1 MKGLIMSLT
10 EIEYGS
16 LASSAVLNNNFQ
28 FLQDKITELS
38 ELITSET
45 SSFSSS
51 VATLN
56 NSVNQL
62 LSYKESFIPI
72 GTIIASQA
80 PEIPS
85 GYLLCDGSEIKIE
98 EYQDLYN
105 VIGTTYGQSD
115 STSFCIPDLTARTV
129 FGVSEGNDLGKYL
142 EAGLPNITGSISVT
156 NLWPSSNDSSGSF
169 TNTYVKGTNNAGD
182 GGTRA
187 QCYKFDFDASRS
199 SKIYGKSSAVQPASV
214 VTNFLIKY

>member
-1 MKGLIMSLT
+1 MSLT

-38 ELITSET
+38 VLITSET

-56 NSVNQL
+56 NSVNEL
-62 LSYKESFIPI
+62 LTYKESFIPT
-72 GTIIASQA
+72 GTIIISQA
-80 PEIPS
+80 PEIPL
-85 GYLLCDGSEIKIE
+85 GYLLCDGSEVKIE

-129 FGVSEGNDLGKYL
+129 FGISEGNDLGKYL
-142 EAGLPNITGSISVT
+142 EAGLPNITGGYCHDGWSGYDYYGVVKPNIGRPYTGTGQGGTTNNGFKLDASIS
-156 NLWPSSNDSSGSF
+156 SE
-169 TNTYVKGTNNAGD
+169 
-182 GGTRA
+182 
-187 QCYKFDFDASRS
+187 
-199 SKIYGKSSAVQPASV
+199 IYGKSDTVQPASL

>member
-1 MKGLIMSLT
+1 MSLT

-56 NSVNQL
+56 NSVNEL
-62 LSYKESFIPI
+62 LTYKESFIPV

-85 GYLLCDGSEIKIE
+85 GFLLCDGAEIKIE

-142 EAGLPNITGSISVT
+142 EAGLPNITGT
-156 NLWPSSNDSSGSF
+156 FTPSNQWADGSSGCFFHVISGA
-169 TNTYVKGTNNAGD
+169 TSNRCGD
-182 GGTRA
+182 GGTWPHNTV
-187 QCYKFDFDASRS
+187 YTLDASRS
-199 SKIYGKSSAVQPASV
+199 SKIYGKSDAVQPASV
-214 VTNFLIKY
+214 ATNFLIKY